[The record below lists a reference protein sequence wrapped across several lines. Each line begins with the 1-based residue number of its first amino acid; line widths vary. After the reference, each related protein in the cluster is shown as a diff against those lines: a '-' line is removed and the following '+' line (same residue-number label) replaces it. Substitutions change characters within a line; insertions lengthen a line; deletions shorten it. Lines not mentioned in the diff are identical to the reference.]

1 MKEEFRKAKRF
12 SDFARA
18 TLEDVSSLSGY
29 LEDVCKTGCKVRF
42 PQELDID
49 LEQEYSLSVTPATR
63 SGLREM
69 SLTVQPKWIQ
79 ASNDATE
86 IGFFVLPCP
95 DIKIF
100 DSYVALLHQLEME
113 EYSET

>member
-1 MKEEFRKAKRF
+1 MKEEFRKTKRI

-18 TLEDVSSLSGY
+18 TLEDVSTLSGY

-42 PQELDID
+42 PQSLDID
-49 LEQEYSLSVTPATR
+49 LDQEYTLSIIPAIR

-69 SLTVQPKWIQ
+69 NLTVQPKWVQ
-79 ASNDATE
+79 ASDNSTE
-86 IGFFVLPCP
+86 IGLYVLPCP

-100 DSYVALLHQLEME
+100 DSYVTLLQQLEME
-113 EYSET
+113 EYSEV